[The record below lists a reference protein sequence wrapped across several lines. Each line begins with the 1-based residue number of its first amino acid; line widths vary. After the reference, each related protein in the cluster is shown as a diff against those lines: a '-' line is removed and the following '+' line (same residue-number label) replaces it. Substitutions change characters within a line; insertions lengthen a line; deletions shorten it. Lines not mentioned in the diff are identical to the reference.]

1 VIRASGI
8 TLRRG
13 TKVLL
18 DDTSFV
24 VNPGERLGI
33 VGKNGAGKST
43 LFALLKGE
51 LDLDAGNLEMPAAW
65 RIASVEQEIQHPERP
80 AREFVIDGDQGLRQ
94 LQAERKQTLDA
105 NGHRIAELET
115 ALVEA
120 DAWTAPSRAE
130 QLLAGLGFAPDTWMK
145 PVNEFSGGWQ
155 MRLALARAL
164 MAPSELLLLD
174 EPTNHLDLDAMLW
187 LEKWLAAYAG
197 TVIVISHD
205 TEFLNAVAR
214 SILHFDQAK
223 LVRYKGG
230 YEDFLTQRAERMRQ
244 THLAWERQTRE
255 TARLKQFIDRFKA
268 KATKAKQA
276 QSRVKALARM
286 ETLAPL
292 QAEAGIDL
300 YLPSPDSM
308 PDPLLILDGIT
319 TGYQSAQGETPIL
332 RNINLMLRGGA
343 RIGVLG
349 VNGAGKSTLVKT
361 LAQELPA
368 LAGHYRPSKGL
379 NIGYFAQHQLEMLDA
394 GSTPLQHLARI
405 APEEREQTL
414 RNYLGRFGFSGD
426 MVNQNIAPLSGGE
439 KARLALSL
447 IVWQKPNLLLLDEP
461 SNHLD
466 VDTREALATALAE
479 YDGSMLLVSHDRH
492 LLRTTVDEFWIVAD
506 GGVAE
511 FDGDLD
517 DYRNW
522 LLQRGAQQR
531 AEAREEARD
540 AGTNTGTAGETEVDR
555 KARKRLE
562 AEARQRLSTQRKPLE
577 KDLGAIEKKMDSLRA
592 RLQTLDAT
600 IADTALYTDAR
611 RDERVKVLAEHGELN
626 KQLEQAETR
635 WLELQEEIEA
645 LEQQFNE
652 ATQP

>member
-1 VIRASGI
+1 
-8 TLRRG
+8 
-13 TKVLL
+13 
-18 DDTSFV
+18 
-24 VNPGERLGI
+24 
-33 VGKNGAGKST
+33 
-43 LFALLKGE
+43 
-51 LDLDAGNLEMPAAW
+51 
-65 RIASVEQEIQHPERP
+65 
-80 AREFVIDGDQGLRQ
+80 
-94 LQAERKQTLDA
+94 
-105 NGHRIAELET
+105 
-115 ALVEA
+115 
-120 DAWTAPSRAE
+120 
-130 QLLAGLGFAPDTWMK
+130 
-145 PVNEFSGGWQ
+145 
-155 MRLALARAL
+155 
-164 MAPSELLLLD
+164 
-174 EPTNHLDLDAMLW
+174 
-187 LEKWLAAYAG
+187 
-197 TVIVISHD
+197 
-205 TEFLNAVAR
+205 
-214 SILHFDQAK
+214 
-223 LVRYKGG
+223 
-230 YEDFLTQRAERMRQ
+230 
-244 THLAWERQTRE
+244 
-255 TARLKQFIDRFKA
+255 
-268 KATKAKQA
+268 
-276 QSRVKALARM
+276 
-286 ETLAPL
+286 
-292 QAEAGIDL
+292 
-300 YLPSPDSM
+300 M

-332 RNINLMLRGGA
+332 KNINLMLRGGA

>member
-1 VIRASGI
+1 
-8 TLRRG
+8 
-13 TKVLL
+13 
-18 DDTSFV
+18 
-24 VNPGERLGI
+24 
-33 VGKNGAGKST
+33 
-43 LFALLKGE
+43 
-51 LDLDAGNLEMPAAW
+51 
-65 RIASVEQEIQHPERP
+65 
-80 AREFVIDGDQGLRQ
+80 
-94 LQAERKQTLDA
+94 
-105 NGHRIAELET
+105 
-115 ALVEA
+115 
-120 DAWTAPSRAE
+120 
-130 QLLAGLGFAPDTWMK
+130 
-145 PVNEFSGGWQ
+145 
-155 MRLALARAL
+155 
-164 MAPSELLLLD
+164 
-174 EPTNHLDLDAMLW
+174 MLW
-187 LEKWLAAYAG
+187 LEKWLAAYSG

-205 TEFLNAVAR
+205 TEFLDAVAR

-244 THLAWERQTRE
+244 TRLAWERQTRE

-292 QAEAGIDL
+292 HAEAGIDL

-308 PDPLLILDGIT
+308 PDPLLILDDIT
-319 TGYQSAQGETPIL
+319 TGYRSEQGDTPIL
-332 RNINLMLRGGA
+332 KNVKLMLRGGA

-349 VNGAGKSTLVKT
+349 VNGAGKSTLIKT

-405 APEEREQTL
+405 APDEREQSL

-439 KARLALSL
+439 KARLALAL

-506 GGVAE
+506 GGVTE

-517 DYRNW
+517 DYREW
-522 LLQRGAQQR
+522 LLQRSAQQR

-540 AGTNTGTAGETEVDR
+540 AGNENSNSGAGETEADR

-562 AEARQRLSTQRKPLE
+562 AEARQRLSAQRKPLE
-577 KDLGAIEKKMDSLRA
+577 KELNTIEKKMDTLRA

-600 IADTALYTDAR
+600 IADTELYTDAR

-626 KQLEQAETR
+626 KQLEQAEAR
-635 WLELQEEIEA
+635 WLTLQEEVEA

-652 ATQP
+652 ATQQ